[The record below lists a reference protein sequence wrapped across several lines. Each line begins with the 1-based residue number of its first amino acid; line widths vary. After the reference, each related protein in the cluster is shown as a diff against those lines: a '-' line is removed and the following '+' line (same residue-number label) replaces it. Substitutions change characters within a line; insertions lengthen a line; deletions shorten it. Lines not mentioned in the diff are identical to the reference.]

1 MMLCFIHSQLTL
13 ALKLYKISFQS
24 VGKACIPIPTQ
35 QALPHLRTKSVK
47 RASIPLYQWA
57 MGTEL
62 KKIIMT
68 LVLFQA
74 LTVDILFLLSS

>member
-13 ALKLYKISFQS
+13 GLKLYKINFQS
-24 VGKACIPIPTQ
+24 VGKACIPTQ

-62 KKIIMT
+62 KKIIMR